1 MATSNDRY
9 CWMAINSLGCMSEKN
24 NGYLGSTVVID
35 VAQLDLSKLTH
46 TESMAEMIAVLQL
59 ASSGSFENRSKFAG
73 QMLFPYILTR

>member
-1 MATSNDRY
+1 
-9 CWMAINSLGCMSEKN
+9 MSEKN